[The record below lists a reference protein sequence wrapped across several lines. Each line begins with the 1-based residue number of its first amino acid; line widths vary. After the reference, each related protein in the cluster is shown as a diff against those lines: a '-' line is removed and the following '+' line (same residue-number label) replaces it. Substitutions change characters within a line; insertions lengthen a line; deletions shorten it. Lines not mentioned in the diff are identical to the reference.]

1 MVDFSEVRPCCLMM
15 SKLISRRA
23 SENLHF
29 FTLRDSTSS
38 IQLVSRDKALS
49 EELMSAPLES
59 VVQIEGVVKGRK
71 AKSKSSSAV
80 TNPVSRTGDVK
91 DGTDGVA
98 R

>member
-1 MVDFSEVRPCCLMM
+1 MVDFPEVSYRSPMIP
-15 SKLISRRA
+15 KLIYRRA

-59 VVQIEGVVKGRK
+59 VIQIEGGVKGRK
-71 AKSKSSSAV
+71 AKSKSSSTV
-80 TNPVSRTGDVK
+80 SNPVSPARGDRALL
-91 DGTDGVA
+91 TE
-98 R
+98 

>member
-1 MVDFSEVRPCCLMM
+1 MM
-15 SKLISRRA
+15 SKLITRRA

-59 VVQIEGVVKGRK
+59 VIQIEGGVKGRK

-80 TNPVSRTGDVK
+80 TNPVSRTGDVQ

>member
-1 MVDFSEVRPCCLMM
+1 MVDFSEVSHVTLANID
-15 SKLISRRA
+15 LTSRRA

-49 EELMSAPLES
+49 EELMAATLES
-59 VVQIEGVVKGRK
+59 VIQIEGGVKGRR

-80 TNPVSRTGDVK
+80 SNPVSPTSEYRPLLM
-91 DGTDGVA
+91 

>member
-1 MVDFSEVRPCCLMM
+1 MVDFPEVSPPTCADIE
-15 SKLISRRA
+15 LIPRRA

-59 VVQIEGVVKGRK
+59 VIQIEGGVKGRK
-71 AKSKSSSAV
+71 AKSKSTSAAS
-80 TNPVSRTGDVK
+80 NPVGHSAGVE
-91 DGTDGVA
+91 DGTDRIA

>member
-1 MVDFSEVRPCCLMM
+1 VTLADIE
-15 SKLISRRA
+15 LISRRA

-59 VVQIEGVVKGRK
+59 VIQIEGGVKGRK
-71 AKSKSSSAV
+71 AKSKSSSS
-80 TNPVSRTGDVK
+80 VSNNVSPGRGY
-91 DGTDGVA
+91 
-98 R
+98 

>member
-1 MVDFSEVRPCCLMM
+1 MTA
-15 SKLISRRA
+15 KLKPRRA

-59 VVQIEGVVKGRK
+59 VIQIEGGVKSRK
-71 AKSKSSSAV
+71 AKSKASSAV
-80 TNPVSRTGDVK
+80 ANPVSHNGDVK
-91 DGTDGVA
+91 NGTDGAA

>member
-1 MVDFSEVRPCCLMM
+1 MVDFPEVSPCCLMM

-59 VVQIEGVVKGRK
+59 VIQIEGGVKGRK

-80 TNPVSRTGDVK
+80 LNPVSPARGDRALL
-91 DGTDGVA
+91 TE
-98 R
+98 

>member
-1 MVDFSEVRPCCLMM
+1 MM
-15 SKLISRRA
+15 SVLMARRA

-49 EELMSAPLES
+49 EELMSVPLES
-59 VVQIEGVVKGRK
+59 VIQIEGGVKSRK

-80 TNPVSRTGDVK
+80 LNPVSP
-91 DGTDGVA
+91 A
-98 R
+98 RGYRALLTE